1 MKDWKLSEQYA
12 IVALNGLESLHASM
26 AKDAV
31 LRGIAAA
38 KVLEPYIGEEDSV
51 FLTKLE
57 EAVER
62 AKSIKKKEKKELEE
76 EMTAVLKAE
85 GVLEIVPDLLGCDM
99 DYYTSG
105 VELKAYRS
113 EESIY
118 LRIREGLRAEI
129 LEEGE
134 ISRECALLGC
144 DMDYYTSGVELKA
157 YRSEESIYLRIREGL
172 RAEIL
177 EEGEISRECALLL
190 WLFRESGCIHDLFS
204 VEEQN
209 KVQQRML
216 DMAAQEPIVQELWQ
230 SEFYSAV
237 EKFVEKFL
245 RTKRNLFKNPYL
257 QGVNLVFPFLER
269 RSAIFI
275 DFVVFGTDVKS
286 RRIAVMEHLVSFGH
300 YVEEVKLGSET
311 LLKIDNAYYR
321 IVPGTRTA
329 YKVPIQGASLVPVYW

>member
-85 GVLEIVPDLLGCDM
+85 GILEIVPD
-99 DYYTSG
+99 
-105 VELKAYRS
+105 
-113 EESIY
+113 
-118 LRIREGLRAEI
+118 
-129 LEEGE
+129 
-134 ISRECALLGC
+134 LLGC

-209 KVQQRML
+209 KVQRRML
-216 DMAAQEPIVQELWQ
+216 DMTAQEPIVQELWQ

>member
-38 KVLEPYIGEEDSV
+38 KVLEAYIGEEDSV
-51 FLTKLE
+51 FLAKLE

-62 AKSIKKKEKKELEE
+62 AKSIKKKEEKELEE
-76 EMTAVLKAE
+76 EMASVLKAE
-85 GVLEIVPDLLGCDM
+85 GILEIVPDLLGCDM

-105 VELKAYRS
+105 VELRAYRS

-134 ISRECALLGC
+134 ISRE
-144 DMDYYTSGVELKA
+144 S
-157 YRSEESIYLRIREGL
+157 
-172 RAEIL
+172 
-177 EEGEISRECALLL
+177 ALLL

-216 DMAAQEPIVQELWQ
+216 DMAAQEPIVQGLWQ

-329 YKVPIQGASLVPVYW
+329 YKVPIQGASLIPVYW

>member
-62 AKSIKKKEKKELEE
+62 AKSIKKKEEKELEE
-76 EMTAVLKAE
+76 EMASVLKAE

-113 EESIY
+113 EESVY
-118 LRIREGLRAEI
+118 LRIREELRAE
-129 LEEGE
+129 
-134 ISRECALLGC
+134 
-144 DMDYYTSGVELKA
+144 T
-157 YRSEESIYLRIREGL
+157 
-172 RAEIL
+172 L

-209 KVQQRML
+209 KVQRRML

-245 RTKRNLFKNPYL
+245 RIKRNLFKNPYL

>member
-85 GVLEIVPDLLGCDM
+85 GILEIVPDLLGCDM

-134 ISRECALLGC
+134 ISRECAL
-144 DMDYYTSGVELKA
+144 
-157 YRSEESIYLRIREGL
+157 I
-172 RAEIL
+172 
-177 EEGEISRECALLL
+177 L

-209 KVQQRML
+209 KVQRRML
-216 DMAAQEPIVQELWQ
+216 DMTAQEPIVQELWQ

-286 RRIAVMEHLVSFGH
+286 RRIAVMELLVSFGH

>member
-62 AKSIKKKEKKELEE
+62 AKSIKKKEEKELEE
-76 EMTAVLKAE
+76 EMASVLKAE

-113 EESIY
+113 EESVY
-118 LRIREGLRAEI
+118 LRIREELCAE
-129 LEEGE
+129 
-134 ISRECALLGC
+134 
-144 DMDYYTSGVELKA
+144 T
-157 YRSEESIYLRIREGL
+157 
-172 RAEIL
+172 L

-209 KVQQRML
+209 KVQRRML

>member
-1 MKDWKLSEQYA
+1 MKDWTLSEQYA

-62 AKSIKKKEKKELEE
+62 AKSIKKKEEKELEE

-85 GVLEIVPDLLGCDM
+85 GILEIVPDLLGCDM

-113 EESIY
+113 EESVY

-134 ISRECALLGC
+134 ISRE
-144 DMDYYTSGVELKA
+144 SV
-157 YRSEESIYLRIREGL
+157 
-172 RAEIL
+172 
-177 EEGEISRECALLL
+177 LLL

-216 DMAAQEPIVQELWQ
+216 DMAAQEPIVKELWH

-245 RTKRNLFKNPYL
+245 RAKRNLFKNPYL

-300 YVEEVKLGSET
+300 YVEEIKLGSET

-321 IVPGTRTA
+321 IVPGTRTS

>member
-62 AKSIKKKEKKELEE
+62 AKSIKKKEEKELEE
-76 EMTAVLKAE
+76 EMASVLKAE

-113 EESIY
+113 EESVY
-118 LRIREGLRAEI
+118 LRIREELRAE
-129 LEEGE
+129 
-134 ISRECALLGC
+134 
-144 DMDYYTSGVELKA
+144 T
-157 YRSEESIYLRIREGL
+157 
-172 RAEIL
+172 L

>member
-62 AKSIKKKEKKELEE
+62 AKSIKKKGKKELEE

-85 GVLEIVPDLLGCDM
+85 GILEIVPD
-99 DYYTSG
+99 
-105 VELKAYRS
+105 
-113 EESIY
+113 
-118 LRIREGLRAEI
+118 
-129 LEEGE
+129 
-134 ISRECALLGC
+134 LLGC

-300 YVEEVKLGSET
+300 YVEEVKFGSET

>member
-62 AKSIKKKEKKELEE
+62 AKSIKKKEEKELEE
-76 EMTAVLKAE
+76 EMASVLKAE
-85 GVLEIVPDLLGCDM
+85 GVLEIVPD
-99 DYYTSG
+99 
-105 VELKAYRS
+105 
-113 EESIY
+113 
-118 LRIREGLRAEI
+118 
-129 LEEGE
+129 
-134 ISRECALLGC
+134 LLGC

-209 KVQQRML
+209 KVQKRML
-216 DMAAQEPIVQELWQ
+216 DMTAQEPIVQELWQ

>member
-62 AKSIKKKEKKELEE
+62 AKSIKKKEEKELEE
-76 EMTAVLKAE
+76 EMASVLKAE
-85 GVLEIVPDLLGCDM
+85 GVLEIVPDILGCDM

-113 EESIY
+113 EESVY
-118 LRIREGLRAEI
+118 LRIREELRAE
-129 LEEGE
+129 
-134 ISRECALLGC
+134 
-144 DMDYYTSGVELKA
+144 T
-157 YRSEESIYLRIREGL
+157 
-172 RAEIL
+172 L

>member
-134 ISRECALLGC
+134 ISRECAL
-144 DMDYYTSGVELKA
+144 
-157 YRSEESIYLRIREGL
+157 I
-172 RAEIL
+172 
-177 EEGEISRECALLL
+177 L

>member
-85 GVLEIVPDLLGCDM
+85 GILEIVTD
-99 DYYTSG
+99 
-105 VELKAYRS
+105 
-113 EESIY
+113 
-118 LRIREGLRAEI
+118 
-129 LEEGE
+129 
-134 ISRECALLGC
+134 LLGC

>member
-134 ISRECALLGC
+134 ISRECALL
-144 DMDYYTSGVELKA
+144 
-157 YRSEESIYLRIREGL
+157 
-172 RAEIL
+172 
-177 EEGEISRECALLL
+177 L

-216 DMAAQEPIVQELWQ
+216 DMAVQEPIVQELWQ

>member
-62 AKSIKKKEKKELEE
+62 AKSIKKKEEKELEE
-76 EMTAVLKAE
+76 EMASVLKAE
-85 GVLEIVPDLLGCDM
+85 GVLEIVPD
-99 DYYTSG
+99 
-105 VELKAYRS
+105 
-113 EESIY
+113 
-118 LRIREGLRAEI
+118 
-129 LEEGE
+129 
-134 ISRECALLGC
+134 LLGC

>member
-1 MKDWKLSEQYA
+1 MKDWTLSEEYA

-38 KVLEPYIGEEDSV
+38 KALEQHIGEEDSV
-51 FLTKLE
+51 FLAKLE

-62 AKSIKKKEKKELEE
+62 AKSIKKKEEKELEE
-76 EMTAVLKAE
+76 EMTTVLKAE
-85 GVLEIVPDLLGCDM
+85 GVLEIVPDLLGCDIN
-99 DYYTSG
+99 YYTGG

-113 EESIY
+113 DESEY
-118 LRIREGLRAEI
+118 LKIREGLRAEI

-134 ISRECALLGC
+134 ISRE
-144 DMDYYTSGVELKA
+144 Y
-157 YRSEESIYLRIREGL
+157 
-172 RAEIL
+172 
-177 EEGEISRECALLL
+177 ALLL

-216 DMAAQEPIVQELWQ
+216 DMAAQDTVVQELWQ
-230 SEFYSAV
+230 SEFYSVV

-245 RTKRNLFKNPYL
+245 RAKRNLFKNPYL
-257 QGVNLVFPFLER
+257 QGVNLLFPFIER

-275 DFVVFGTDVKS
+275 DFVVFGTNVKS

-300 YVEEVKLGSET
+300 YVEEVKVGSET

-321 IVPGTRTA
+321 IMPGTCTA
-329 YKVPIQGASLVPVYW
+329 YKVPIQGAYIVPVYW

>member
-134 ISRECALLGC
+134 ISRECAL
-144 DMDYYTSGVELKA
+144 
-157 YRSEESIYLRIREGL
+157 I
-172 RAEIL
+172 
-177 EEGEISRECALLL
+177 L

-216 DMAAQEPIVQELWQ
+216 DMTAQEPIVQKLWQ

>member
-62 AKSIKKKEKKELEE
+62 AKSIKKKGKKELEE

-134 ISRECALLGC
+134 IS
-144 DMDYYTSGVELKA
+144 K
-157 YRSEESIYLRIREGL
+157 
-172 RAEIL
+172 
-177 EEGEISRECALLL
+177 ECALLL

-209 KVQQRML
+209 KAQQRML

>member
-134 ISRECALLGC
+134 ISRECALL
-144 DMDYYTSGVELKA
+144 
-157 YRSEESIYLRIREGL
+157 
-172 RAEIL
+172 
-177 EEGEISRECALLL
+177 L

-209 KVQQRML
+209 KVQKRML
-216 DMAAQEPIVQELWQ
+216 DMTAQEPIVQELWQ

>member
-134 ISRECALLGC
+134 ISRECAL
-144 DMDYYTSGVELKA
+144 
-157 YRSEESIYLRIREGL
+157 I
-172 RAEIL
+172 
-177 EEGEISRECALLL
+177 L

-216 DMAAQEPIVQELWQ
+216 DMTAQEPIVQELWQ

>member
-134 ISRECALLGC
+134 ISRECALL
-144 DMDYYTSGVELKA
+144 
-157 YRSEESIYLRIREGL
+157 
-172 RAEIL
+172 
-177 EEGEISRECALLL
+177 L

-216 DMAAQEPIVQELWQ
+216 DMTAQEPIVQELWQ

>member
-134 ISRECALLGC
+134 ISRECALL
-144 DMDYYTSGVELKA
+144 
-157 YRSEESIYLRIREGL
+157 
-172 RAEIL
+172 
-177 EEGEISRECALLL
+177 L

-209 KVQQRML
+209 KVQRRML

>member
-62 AKSIKKKEKKELEE
+62 AKSIKKKGKKELEE

-85 GVLEIVPDLLGCDM
+85 GVLEIVPD
-99 DYYTSG
+99 
-105 VELKAYRS
+105 
-113 EESIY
+113 
-118 LRIREGLRAEI
+118 
-129 LEEGE
+129 
-134 ISRECALLGC
+134 LLGC

>member
-113 EESIY
+113 EESVY
-118 LRIREGLRAEI
+118 LRIREELRAE
-129 LEEGE
+129 
-134 ISRECALLGC
+134 
-144 DMDYYTSGVELKA
+144 T
-157 YRSEESIYLRIREGL
+157 
-172 RAEIL
+172 L

-209 KVQQRML
+209 KVQRRML

>member
-1 MKDWKLSEQYA
+1 MKDWKLSKQYA

-38 KVLEPYIGEEDSV
+38 KVLELYIGEDDSV
-51 FLTKLE
+51 FLKKLE

-62 AKSIKKKEKKELEE
+62 AKSIKKKEEKELEE
-76 EMTAVLKAE
+76 EMAAVLKAE
-85 GVLEIVPDLLGCDM
+85 GVLEIVPDILGCDM

-113 EESIY
+113 EESEY
-118 LRIREGLRAEI
+118 L
-129 LEEGE
+129 
-134 ISRECALLGC
+134 
-144 DMDYYTSGVELKA
+144 K
-157 YRSEESIYLRIREGL
+157 IREGL

-209 KVQQRML
+209 KVQRRML
-216 DMAAQEPIVQELWQ
+216 DMAAQDPIVQELWQ

-329 YKVPIQGASLVPVYW
+329 YKVPIQGANLIPVYW

>member
-129 LEEGE
+129 LEEG
-134 ISRECALLGC
+134 
-144 DMDYYTSGVELKA
+144 D
-157 YRSEESIYLRIREGL
+157 
-172 RAEIL
+172 
-177 EEGEISRECALLL
+177 ISRECALLL

-209 KVQQRML
+209 KVQRRML
-216 DMAAQEPIVQELWQ
+216 DMTAQEPIVQELWQ

>member
-85 GVLEIVPDLLGCDM
+85 SVLEIVPD
-99 DYYTSG
+99 
-105 VELKAYRS
+105 
-113 EESIY
+113 
-118 LRIREGLRAEI
+118 
-129 LEEGE
+129 
-134 ISRECALLGC
+134 LLGC

-300 YVEEVKLGSET
+300 YVEEVKFGSET

>member
-134 ISRECALLGC
+134 ISRECAL
-144 DMDYYTSGVELKA
+144 
-157 YRSEESIYLRIREGL
+157 I
-172 RAEIL
+172 
-177 EEGEISRECALLL
+177 L

-209 KVQQRML
+209 KVQRRML
-216 DMAAQEPIVQELWQ
+216 DMTAQEPIVQELWQ

-321 IVPGTRTA
+321 IFPRTKMGVG
-329 YKVPIQGASLVPVYW
+329 YKFRVPIQGVSLVPVYW

>member
-62 AKSIKKKEKKELEE
+62 AKSIKKKEEKELEE
-76 EMTAVLKAE
+76 EMASVLKAE

-113 EESIY
+113 EESVY
-118 LRIREGLRAEI
+118 LRIREELRAE
-129 LEEGE
+129 
-134 ISRECALLGC
+134 
-144 DMDYYTSGVELKA
+144 T
-157 YRSEESIYLRIREGL
+157 
-172 RAEIL
+172 L

-209 KVQQRML
+209 KVQRRML

>member
-85 GVLEIVPDLLGCDM
+85 GVLEIVPD
-99 DYYTSG
+99 
-105 VELKAYRS
+105 
-113 EESIY
+113 
-118 LRIREGLRAEI
+118 
-129 LEEGE
+129 
-134 ISRECALLGC
+134 LLGC

>member
-62 AKSIKKKEKKELEE
+62 AKSIKKKGKKELEE

-134 ISRECALLGC
+134 IS
-144 DMDYYTSGVELKA
+144 K
-157 YRSEESIYLRIREGL
+157 
-172 RAEIL
+172 
-177 EEGEISRECALLL
+177 ECALLL

>member
-12 IVALNGLESLHASM
+12 IVALNGLESLYASM

-85 GVLEIVPDLLGCDM
+85 GVLEIVPD
-99 DYYTSG
+99 
-105 VELKAYRS
+105 
-113 EESIY
+113 
-118 LRIREGLRAEI
+118 
-129 LEEGE
+129 
-134 ISRECALLGC
+134 LLGC

>member
-134 ISRECALLGC
+134 ISRECALL
-144 DMDYYTSGVELKA
+144 
-157 YRSEESIYLRIREGL
+157 
-172 RAEIL
+172 
-177 EEGEISRECALLL
+177 L

-209 KVQQRML
+209 KVQRRML

-300 YVEEVKLGSET
+300 YVEEVILGSET

>member
-85 GVLEIVPDLLGCDM
+85 GILEIVPD
-99 DYYTSG
+99 
-105 VELKAYRS
+105 
-113 EESIY
+113 
-118 LRIREGLRAEI
+118 
-129 LEEGE
+129 
-134 ISRECALLGC
+134 LLGC

>member
-38 KVLEPYIGEEDSV
+38 KVLEPYIGEENSV

-62 AKSIKKKEKKELEE
+62 AKSIKKKGKKELEE

-85 GVLEIVPDLLGCDM
+85 GILEIVTD
-99 DYYTSG
+99 
-105 VELKAYRS
+105 
-113 EESIY
+113 
-118 LRIREGLRAEI
+118 
-129 LEEGE
+129 
-134 ISRECALLGC
+134 LLGC

-300 YVEEVKLGSET
+300 YVEEVKFGSET

>member
-85 GVLEIVPDLLGCDM
+85 GILEIVPDLLGCDM

-134 ISRECALLGC
+134 ISRECAL
-144 DMDYYTSGVELKA
+144 
-157 YRSEESIYLRIREGL
+157 I
-172 RAEIL
+172 
-177 EEGEISRECALLL
+177 L

-209 KVQQRML
+209 KVQRRML
-216 DMAAQEPIVQELWQ
+216 DMTAQEPIVQELWQ

>member
-51 FLTKLE
+51 FLANLE

-62 AKSIKKKEKKELEE
+62 AKSIKKKEEKELEE
-76 EMTAVLKAE
+76 EMASVLKAE
-85 GVLEIVPDLLGCDM
+85 GVLEIVPDLLGCDIN
-99 DYYTSG
+99 YYTGG

-113 EESIY
+113 DESVY
-118 LRIREGLRAEI
+118 LRIREGLRAEV

-134 ISRECALLGC
+134 ISRECALLF
-144 DMDYYTSGVELKA
+144 
-157 YRSEESIYLRIREGL
+157 
-172 RAEIL
+172 
-177 EEGEISRECALLL
+177 

-216 DMAAQEPIVQELWQ
+216 DMAARDEVVQKLWQ

-245 RTKRNLFKNPYL
+245 RAKRNLFKNPYL
-257 QGVNLVFPFLER
+257 QGVNLLFPFLER

-286 RRIAVMEHLVSFGH
+286 RRVAVMEHLASFGH
-300 YVEEVKLGSET
+300 YVEEVKVGNET

-321 IVPGTRTA
+321 IMPGTYRA
-329 YKVPIQGASLVPVYW
+329 YKVPIQGANIVPVYW

>member
-62 AKSIKKKEKKELEE
+62 AKSIKKKGKKELEE

-134 ISRECALLGC
+134 ISRECALL
-144 DMDYYTSGVELKA
+144 
-157 YRSEESIYLRIREGL
+157 
-172 RAEIL
+172 
-177 EEGEISRECALLL
+177 L

-209 KVQQRML
+209 KVQRRML

>member
-62 AKSIKKKEKKELEE
+62 AKSIKKKEEKELEE
-76 EMTAVLKAE
+76 EMASVLKAE

-113 EESIY
+113 EESVY
-118 LRIREGLRAEI
+118 LRIREELRAE
-129 LEEGE
+129 
-134 ISRECALLGC
+134 
-144 DMDYYTSGVELKA
+144 T
-157 YRSEESIYLRIREGL
+157 
-172 RAEIL
+172 L

-209 KVQQRML
+209 KVQRRML
-216 DMAAQEPIVQELWQ
+216 DMAEQEPIVQELWQ